1 MDVYVTTESKK
12 NVVVVVVVACADE
25 MGDAGPC
32 MIRISGL
39 DEVADVDGDGIVV
52 AGKDSVDETNETVR
66 SYETDC
72 TLEMEDA

>member
-12 NVVVVVVVACADE
+12 NVVVVVACADE
-25 MGDAGPC
+25 MGSDAGPC

-52 AGKDSVDETNETVR
+52 AGKDSVDETNETVG

-72 TLEMEDA
+72 TLEMEDV